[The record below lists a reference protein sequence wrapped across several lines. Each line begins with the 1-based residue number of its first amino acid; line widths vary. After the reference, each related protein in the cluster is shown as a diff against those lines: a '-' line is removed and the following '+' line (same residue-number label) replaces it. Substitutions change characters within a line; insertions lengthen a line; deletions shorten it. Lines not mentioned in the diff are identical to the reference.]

1 MNLFDTRFTQ
11 TKEYEKLAHALS
23 GPGACALFGL
33 PGAGRALV
41 YAALARQT
49 GLIQNMIAD
58 MAMRIEA
65 ARMPARPAVRSAW

>member
-23 GPGACALFGL
+23 EPGACALFGL

-41 YAALARQT
+41 YAALA
-49 GLIQNMIAD
+49 
-58 MAMRIEA
+58 
-65 ARMPARPAVRSAW
+65 ARPAVRSAW